1 MDIGA
6 SIFRSFN
13 DAYKDIVDS
22 FDEVVYLVNSKSG
35 WTFYWWCKRGL
46 IKYVNLLGND
56 IKEPGDNK
64 VLSKDISTIVVHI
77 HPSKKDYINISTI
90 HGRSLDNLKFDFFTL

>member
-1 MDIGA
+1 MHSIFFSTDACETKMMSKFSSLKNLETFTKGKISVDIGA

-35 WTFYWWCKRGL
+35 WTFY
-46 IKYVNLLGND
+46 
-56 IKEPGDNK
+56 
-64 VLSKDISTIVVHI
+64 
-77 HPSKKDYINISTI
+77 
-90 HGRSLDNLKFDFFTL
+90 